1 MGSGI
6 PSESEPRAAPRLRAF
21 FRGEYQR
28 VRGEHRRPACGAARS
43 ARHIGRPLANGWP
56 RVSRCLRRVAANDRR
71 AACAP
76 RSLPMVVRFSSAPVA
91 PCFCHAAGH
100 AVFFGSI
107 PSWRLELS
115 VWRLKFG
122 LRQARVSSGRPSILR
137 DAAAPGQTPDAKGS
151 TPNFKIERRHF
162 PFRTTSSAPSAR
174 RMRRSCSGNF
184 RRPCGSRSHGRP
196 CSRVPRRACSSG
208 TSSTMRRRRCGF
220 R

>member
-1 MGSGI
+1 MVIRKAQPASWTYSAGSRASSLFRPAGG
-6 PSESEPRAAPRLRAF
+6 PPVLPEACRWSSAFHPRRLPRAFVMQADTQF
-21 FRGEYQR
+21 
-28 VRGEHRRPACGAARS
+28 
-43 ARHIGRPLANGWP
+43 
-56 RVSRCLRRVAANDRR
+56 
-71 AACAP
+71 
-76 RSLPMVVRFSSAPVA
+76 
-91 PCFCHAAGH
+91 
-100 AVFFGSI
+100 FFGSI

-122 LRQARVSSGRPSILR
+122 PPQARVSSGRPSILR
-137 DAAAPGQTPDAKGS
+137 YAAARGQTPDAEGS

-208 TSSTMRRRRCGF
+208 TSSTMRQRRCGF